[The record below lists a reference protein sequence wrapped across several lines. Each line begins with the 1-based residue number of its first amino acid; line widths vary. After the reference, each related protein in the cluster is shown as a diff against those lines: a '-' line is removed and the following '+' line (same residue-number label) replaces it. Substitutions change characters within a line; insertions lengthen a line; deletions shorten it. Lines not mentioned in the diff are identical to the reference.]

1 MVNFSWIEEIGVL
14 LGPRYLLLV
23 ECSSWATFS
32 FGCIK
37 FWSEWKAIKYSE
49 MNHSNSDSKKTSSCY
64 EVFHHYQ
71 ALLGCNG
78 PRRVCRDLWWWVGP
92 YFAISQP
99 QDPQLCVLPGKPF
112 PLCRDDIGWVESG
125 SSPHTWNTRSLLPAE
140 ESQYNTCLTNISGL
154 LQWGW
159 QEIIAG
165 QWVSLPIQLILW
177 LCEIWS
183 LQWCLEY
190 EMTLHRIGNVVV
202 ELPTSD
208 CCRC

>member
-1 MVNFSWIEEIGVL
+1 MKSSKPLMVNFSWIEQIGVL
-14 LGPRYLLLV
+14 LGLRYLLLV

-37 FWSEWKAIKYSE
+37 FWSEWKAIKYSK
-49 MNHSNSDSKKTSSCY
+49 MNHSNSDSKKTSSCC

-112 PLCRDDIGWVESG
+112 PLCSDDIGWVESG

-159 QEIIAG
+159 QENHCWSMRVPSNSTDSVIIWNLKAAMMLG
-165 QWVSLPIQLILW
+165 
-177 LCEIWS
+177 IWNDS
-183 LQWCLEY
+183 AW
-190 EMTLHRIGNVVV
+190 NW
-202 ELPTSD
+202 
-208 CCRC
+208 